1 MRFLVT
7 LLFIATLF
15 IFANAAYQQIV
26 TRFGRPLA
34 RHRIEHDAIESRLE
48 DLEERVSEQKK
59 R

>member
-15 IFANAAYQQIV
+15 IFANAAYQQLV
-26 TRFGRPLA
+26 ARFGRPLA
-34 RHRIEHDAIESRLE
+34 RHRIEHDAIQSRLE
-48 DLEERVSEQKK
+48 ELEARVSAEKK